1 MCPKG
6 LNPGMKDR
14 CVASSKRLYGPL
26 VGAAFFIV
34 LEQTLGSYTENWQF
48 WLGLILILEI
58 LNIKNLSKSYGAFK
72 VTDEITIDP
81 HFDEIHALIG
91 PNVAGKST
99 LIKQIVGSVK
109 HDIGSIILD
118 QEDITDLTDIERA
131 KIGISRTF
139 QVSSIIPQFSAIDN
153 IILSLLDKSNKTF
166 QLFKSVKN
174 NKELYLNAKKILK
187 EIELQEKNDI
197 SASDFSHGD
206 RRKLEVGL
214 ALAMDPKV
222 FLFDEPMAGLDESG
236 TKMMI
241 NLFKKIKTNSPIL
254 LIEHDMDAVFAL
266 AHRVSVINYGKI
278 VATGTVDEIRKNELV
293 RDVYLGYEI

>member
-1 MCPKG
+1 
-6 LNPGMKDR
+6 MKN
-14 CVASSKRLYGPL
+14 K
-26 VGAAFFIV
+26 
-34 LEQTLGSYTENWQF
+34 
-48 WLGLILILEI
+48 I

-72 VTDEITIDP
+72 VTDEIAIDLN
-81 HFDEIHALIG
+81 FNEIHALIG
-91 PNVAGKST
+91 PNGAGKST

-139 QVSSIIPQFSAIDN
+139 QVSSIIPKFTALEN
-153 IILSLLDKSNKTF
+153 IILSLLNKSNNTF
-166 QLFKSVKN
+166 QLFKS
-174 NKELYLNAKKILK
+174 LK
-187 EIELQEKNDI
+187 ENRELHSKAKNILRDI
-197 SASDFSHGD
+197 DLDKKSDEIASELSHGD

-214 ALAMDPKV
+214 ALAMEPKV

-241 NLFKKIKTNSPIL
+241 DLFKKIKVNSPIL

-266 AHRVSVINYGKI
+266 ADRVSVIVYGKI
-278 VATGTVDEIRKNELV
+278 VATGTVKEIKSNNLV

>member
-1 MCPKG
+1 
-6 LNPGMKDR
+6 MKN
-14 CVASSKRLYGPL
+14 K
-26 VGAAFFIV
+26 
-34 LEQTLGSYTENWQF
+34 
-48 WLGLILILEI
+48 I

-72 VTDEITIDP
+72 VTDEIAIDLN
-81 HFDEIHALIG
+81 FNEIHALIG
-91 PNVAGKST
+91 PNGAGKST

-139 QVSSIIPQFSAIDN
+139 QVSSIIPKFSALEN
-153 IILSLLDKSNKTF
+153 IILSLLNKSNNTF
-166 QLFKSVKN
+166 QLFKSLKQ
-174 NKELYLNAKKILK
+174 NKELHLKAKKILRDIDLDSK
-187 EIELQEKNDI
+187 SYEL
-197 SASDFSHGD
+197 ASELSHGD

-222 FLFDEPMAGLDESG
+222 FLFDEPMAGLDEIG

-241 NLFKKIKTNSPIL
+241 DLFKKIKANSPIL
-254 LIEHDMDAVFAL
+254 LIEHDMEAVFAL
-266 AHRVSVINYGKI
+266 ADRVSVIVYGKI
-278 VATGTVDEIRKNELV
+278 VATGTVKEIKSNKLV

>member
-1 MCPKG
+1 LISK
-6 LNPGMKDR
+6 NKMKN
-14 CVASSKRLYGPL
+14 K
-26 VGAAFFIV
+26 
-34 LEQTLGSYTENWQF
+34 
-48 WLGLILILEI
+48 I

-72 VTDEITIDP
+72 VTDEIAIDLN
-81 HFDEIHALIG
+81 FNEIHALIG
-91 PNVAGKST
+91 PNGAGKST

-139 QVSSIIPQFSAIDN
+139 QVSSIIPKFSALEN
-153 IILSLLDKSNKTF
+153 IILSLLNKSNNTF
-166 QLFKSVKN
+166 ELFKSLKQ
-174 NKELYLNAKKILK
+174 NKELHLKAKKILRDIDLDSK
-187 EIELQEKNDI
+187 CDEVASEL
-197 SASDFSHGD
+197 SHGD

-222 FLFDEPMAGLDESG
+222 FLFDEPMAGLDEIG

-241 NLFKKIKTNSPIL
+241 DLFKKIKANSPIL
-254 LIEHDMDAVFAL
+254 LIEHDMEAVFAL
-266 AHRVSVINYGKI
+266 ADRVSVIVYGKI
-278 VATGTVDEIRKNELV
+278 VATGTVKEIKSNKLV

>member
-1 MCPKG
+1 
-6 LNPGMKDR
+6 MKN
-14 CVASSKRLYGPL
+14 K
-26 VGAAFFIV
+26 
-34 LEQTLGSYTENWQF
+34 
-48 WLGLILILEI
+48 I

-72 VTDEITIDP
+72 VTDEIAIDLS
-81 HFDEIHALIG
+81 FNEIHALIG
-91 PNVAGKST
+91 PNGAGKST

-139 QVSSIIPQFSAIDN
+139 QVSSIIPNFSALEN
-153 IILSLLDKSNKTF
+153 IILSLLEKSDKTF
-166 QLFKSVKN
+166 QLFKSINKDKN
-174 NKELYLNAKKILK
+174 LYMKAKTILR
-187 EIELQEKNDI
+187 EIELIDKRNI
-197 SASDFSHGD
+197 LASELSHGD

-241 NLFKKIKTNSPIL
+241 NLFKKIKSSSPIL

-266 AHRVSVINYGKI
+266 ADRVSVINYGKI
-278 VATGTVDEIRKNELV
+278 VASGTVEQIRSNDLV
-293 RDVYLGYEI
+293 RDVYLGYEIQ

>member
-1 MCPKG
+1 
-6 LNPGMKDR
+6 MKN
-14 CVASSKRLYGPL
+14 K
-26 VGAAFFIV
+26 
-34 LEQTLGSYTENWQF
+34 
-48 WLGLILILEI
+48 I

-72 VTDEITIDP
+72 VTDEIAIDLN
-81 HFDEIHALIG
+81 FNEIHALIG
-91 PNVAGKST
+91 PNGAGKST

-139 QVSSIIPQFSAIDN
+139 QVSSIIPKFSALEN
-153 IILSLLDKSNKTF
+153 VILSLLNKSNNTF
-166 QLFKSVKN
+166 QLFKSLKQN
-174 NKELYLNAKKILK
+174 RELHLKAKKILRDIDLDSK
-187 EIELQEKNDI
+187 SDEVASEL
-197 SASDFSHGD
+197 SHGD

-222 FLFDEPMAGLDESG
+222 FLFDEPMAGLDEIG

-241 NLFKKIKTNSPIL
+241 DLFKKIKANSPIL
-254 LIEHDMDAVFAL
+254 LIEHDMEAVFAL
-266 AHRVSVINYGKI
+266 ADRVSVIVYGKI
-278 VATGTVDEIRKNELV
+278 VATGTVKEIKSNKLV

>member
-1 MCPKG
+1 
-6 LNPGMKDR
+6 MKN
-14 CVASSKRLYGPL
+14 K
-26 VGAAFFIV
+26 
-34 LEQTLGSYTENWQF
+34 
-48 WLGLILILEI
+48 I

-72 VTDEITIDP
+72 VTDEISIDLN
-81 HFDEIHALIG
+81 FNEIHALIG
-91 PNVAGKST
+91 PNGAGKST

-139 QVSSIIPQFSAIDN
+139 QVSSIIPKFSALEN
-153 IILSLLDKSNKTF
+153 IILSLLNKSNNTF
-166 QLFKSVKN
+166 QLFKSLKQ
-174 NKELYLNAKKILK
+174 NKELHLKAKKILK
-187 EIELQEKNDI
+187 DIDLDSKSDEL
-197 SASDFSHGD
+197 ASELSHGD

-222 FLFDEPMAGLDESG
+222 FLFDEPMAGLDEIG

-241 NLFKKIKTNSPIL
+241 DLFKKIKANSPIL
-254 LIEHDMDAVFAL
+254 LIEHDMEAVFAL
-266 AHRVSVINYGKI
+266 ADRVSVIVYGKI
-278 VATGTVDEIRKNELV
+278 VATGTVKEIKSNKLV

>member
-1 MCPKG
+1 M
-6 LNPGMKDR
+6 
-14 CVASSKRLYGPL
+14 
-26 VGAAFFIV
+26 
-34 LEQTLGSYTENWQF
+34 
-48 WLGLILILEI
+48 
-58 LNIKNLSKSYGAFK
+58 
-72 VTDEITIDP
+72 
-81 HFDEIHALIG
+81 IG
-91 PNVAGKST
+91 PNGAGKST

-139 QVSSIIPQFSAIDN
+139 QVSSIIPKFSALDN
-153 IILSLLDKSNKTF
+153 IILSLLEKSNKTF
-166 QLFKSVKN
+166 QLFKSLNKDKKLYMKAKN
-174 NKELYLNAKKILK
+174 ILR
-187 EIELQEKNDI
+187 EIELIDKTNI
-197 SASDFSHGD
+197 LASELSHGD

-241 NLFKKIKTNSPIL
+241 NLFKKIKSSSPIL

-266 AHRVSVINYGKI
+266 ADRVSVINYGKI
-278 VATGTVDEIRKNELV
+278 VASGTVEEIRSNDLV

>member
-1 MCPKG
+1 
-6 LNPGMKDR
+6 MKN
-14 CVASSKRLYGPL
+14 K
-26 VGAAFFIV
+26 
-34 LEQTLGSYTENWQF
+34 
-48 WLGLILILEI
+48 I

-72 VTDEITIDP
+72 VTDEIAIDLN
-81 HFDEIHALIG
+81 FNEIHALIG
-91 PNVAGKST
+91 PNGAGKST

-139 QVSSIIPQFSAIDN
+139 QVSSIIPKFTTLEN
-153 IILSLLDKSNKTF
+153 IILSLLNKSNNTF
-166 QLFKSVKN
+166 QLFKSL
-174 NKELYLNAKKILK
+174 KENRELHSKAKKILRDIDLDSK
-187 EIELQEKNDI
+187 SDEIASEL
-197 SASDFSHGD
+197 SHGD

-214 ALAMDPKV
+214 ALAMEPKV

-241 NLFKKIKTNSPIL
+241 DLFKKIKVNSPIL

-266 AHRVSVINYGKI
+266 ADRVSVIVYGKI
-278 VATGTVDEIRKNELV
+278 VATGTVKEIKSNNLV

>member
-1 MCPKG
+1 
-6 LNPGMKDR
+6 MKN
-14 CVASSKRLYGPL
+14 K
-26 VGAAFFIV
+26 
-34 LEQTLGSYTENWQF
+34 
-48 WLGLILILEI
+48 I

-72 VTDEITIDP
+72 VTDEIAIDLN
-81 HFDEIHALIG
+81 FNEIHALIG
-91 PNVAGKST
+91 PNGAGKST

-139 QVSSIIPQFSAIDN
+139 QVSSIIPKFTALEN
-153 IILSLLDKSNKTF
+153 IILSLLNKSNNTF
-166 QLFKSVKN
+166 QLFKSL
-174 NKELYLNAKKILK
+174 KENRELHSKAKKILRDIDLDK
-187 EIELQEKNDI
+187 KSDEIASEL
-197 SASDFSHGD
+197 SHGD

-214 ALAMDPKV
+214 ALAMEPKV

-241 NLFKKIKTNSPIL
+241 DLFKKIKVNSPIL

-266 AHRVSVINYGKI
+266 ADRVSVIVYGKI
-278 VATGTVDEIRKNELV
+278 VATGTVKEIKSNNLV

>member
-1 MCPKG
+1 
-6 LNPGMKDR
+6 MKN
-14 CVASSKRLYGPL
+14 K
-26 VGAAFFIV
+26 
-34 LEQTLGSYTENWQF
+34 
-48 WLGLILILEI
+48 I

-72 VTDEITIDP
+72 VTDEIAIDLN
-81 HFDEIHALIG
+81 FNEIHALIG
-91 PNVAGKST
+91 PNGAGKST

-139 QVSSIIPQFSAIDN
+139 QVSSIIPKFSALEN
-153 IILSLLDKSNKTF
+153 IILSLLNKSNNTF
-166 QLFKSVKN
+166 QLFKSLKQN
-174 NKELYLNAKKILK
+174 RELYLKAKKILID
-187 EIELQEKNDI
+187 IELDTKSGEV
-197 SASDFSHGD
+197 ASELSHGD

-222 FLFDEPMAGLDESG
+222 FLFDEPMAGLDEIG

-241 NLFKKIKTNSPIL
+241 DLFKKIKVNSPIL
-254 LIEHDMDAVFAL
+254 LIEHDMEAVFAL
-266 AHRVSVINYGKI
+266 ADRVSVIVYGKI
-278 VATGTVDEIRKNELV
+278 VATGTVKEIKSNKLV

>member
-1 MCPKG
+1 
-6 LNPGMKDR
+6 MKN
-14 CVASSKRLYGPL
+14 K
-26 VGAAFFIV
+26 
-34 LEQTLGSYTENWQF
+34 
-48 WLGLILILEI
+48 I

-72 VTDEITIDP
+72 VTDEIAIDLN
-81 HFDEIHALIG
+81 FNEIHALIG
-91 PNVAGKST
+91 PNGAGKST

-139 QVSSIIPQFSAIDN
+139 QVSSIIPKFSALDN
-153 IILSLLDKSNKTF
+153 IILSLLEKSNKTF
-166 QLFKSVKN
+166 QLFKSLNKDKKLYMKAKN
-174 NKELYLNAKKILK
+174 ILR
-187 EIELQEKNDI
+187 EIELIDKSKI
-197 SASDFSHGD
+197 LASELSHGD

-214 ALAMDPKV
+214 ALAMEPKV

-241 NLFKKIKTNSPIL
+241 NLFKKIKSSSPIL

-266 AHRVSVINYGKI
+266 ADRVSVINYGKI
-278 VATGTVDEIRKNELV
+278 VASGTVEEIRSNDLV

>member
-1 MCPKG
+1 
-6 LNPGMKDR
+6 MKN
-14 CVASSKRLYGPL
+14 K
-26 VGAAFFIV
+26 
-34 LEQTLGSYTENWQF
+34 
-48 WLGLILILEI
+48 I

-72 VTDEITIDP
+72 VTDKIAIDLN
-81 HFDEIHALIG
+81 FDEIHALIG
-91 PNVAGKST
+91 PNGAGKST

-109 HDIGSIILD
+109 HDIGSIVLD
-118 QEDITDLTDIERA
+118 QEDITDLNDVERA

-139 QVSSIIPQFSAIDN
+139 QVSSIIPKFSSLDN
-153 IILSLLDKSNKTF
+153 IILSLLDKSKETF
-166 QLFKSVKN
+166 QLFKSIRE
-174 NKELYLNAKKILK
+174 NKELNSKAKNILR
-187 EIELQEKNDI
+187 EIELLDKKDI
-197 SASDFSHGD
+197 AASELSHGD

-241 NLFKKIKTNSPIL
+241 NLFKKIKSNSPIL

-266 AHRVSVINYGKI
+266 ADRVSVINYGKI
-278 VATGTVDEIRKNELV
+278 VATGTVDQIRSNDLV